1 MTGTI
6 YAGASTPKET
16 RARIQVICAAY
27 AVAHPT
33 LLKTVAFDNAAAL
46 TAAGSPASGVVVTDC
61 PFDNASMPAL
71 VEITT
76 VGTVQAE
83 GGGTGQIHITRNY
96 LLLVLFYQMC
106 DASVGEQVA
115 ALDAAWAKI
124 DELPDYF
131 RSTAVSN
138 HTGLKGSAFDYM
150 TDGGVE
156 ISTWNGGT
164 YSSVIYTLPVTAT
177 RR

>member
-16 RARIQVICAAY
+16 RARIQAICAAY

-61 PFDNASMPAL
+61 AFGSGSLPAL
-71 VEITT
+71 VAVSTG
-76 VGTVQAE
+76 GTVQAD
-83 GGGTGQIHITRNY
+83 GGGTGQVHITRNY

-106 DASVGEQVA
+106 DASVGEQTA
-115 ALDAAWAKI
+115 ALAAAWTKI

-156 ISTWNGGT
+156 NIIWNEQA
-164 YSSVIYTLPVTAT
+164 YSAVTYTLPVTAT